1 METQEFDEELQETNR
16 IYKEIGDLNTKELL
30 ELQGAITQI
39 KENSQKEKKENTLSW
54 LEQSVIS
61 VLKDYAEEIG
71 GTFNSEDDEVGNRS
85 FPKLKIPHQSHADFC
100 STDTAGGLDN
110 KKRRYAPRGGVAY
123 RLFLWGFPKGATP
136 PFGTRLC
143 EAKCSVLYALS
154 ALP

>member
-71 GTFNSEDDEVGNRS
+71 GTFNSEDDEAGNRIITLRNDGGFDIDS
-85 FPKLKIPHQSHADFC
+85 ENVRLRMALSVA
-100 STDTAGGLDN
+100 SDTYIGYGDG
-110 KKRRYAPRGGVAY
+110 K
-123 RLFLWGFPKGATP
+123 
-136 PFGTRLC
+136 
-143 EAKCSVLYALS
+143 SVLNLTYD
-154 ALP
+154 PIIIGR